1 MPLIVACVVPADT
14 ELVEPAHGGTRL
26 HRPRILRLSVEWKRL
41 VHHHHVKGGPREY
54 AAEREGVNR
63 VDLDQHVVVHRRVV
77 CVDAQQRDGVPGPS
91 EGAALALV
99 QLAADQ
105 WDHTILVLLRDE
117 LGDHRRG
124 GGAEEEPCSVSLPRR
139 RSHVRVIQAFSP
151 AFGGR
156 RRGGIS
162 RLLPLENFFLCNAP
176 WVRCNSHPHAGRR
189 DNMVRHNQCSQ
200 RTTTRGITCDTEASI
215 SWCLKRSSQARH
227 TPNLRSS
234 TARACAP
241 SGNVWCV
248 SAVHKAEWPPAQ
260 EPRCPGAI
268 GRWRWKV
275 ACVWSHRQKR
285 HERRGKPPYSEA

>member
-1 MPLIVACVVPADT
+1 MQRTCSAPKCTGTVPTAVHACPHGHLPARRGAVVAEGGGDAVPLIVACVVPAET

-26 HRPRILRLSVEWKRL
+26 HRPRILRLSVERKRL

-105 WDHTILVLLRDE
+105 WDHAILVLLRDE

-139 RSHVRVIQAFSP
+139 RAHVAP
-151 AFGGR
+151 AKLFASFGGR

-162 RLLPLENFFLCNAP
+162 RLLPLLCVFPLPLPP
-176 WVRCNSHPHAGRR
+176 WVRCNPHPHASRR
-189 DNMVRHNQCSQ
+189 DNMVRIRHN
-200 RTTTRGITCDTEASI
+200 
-215 SWCLKRSSQARH
+215 
-227 TPNLRSS
+227 
-234 TARACAP
+234 
-241 SGNVWCV
+241 
-248 SAVHKAEWPPAQ
+248 
-260 EPRCPGAI
+260 
-268 GRWRWKV
+268 
-275 ACVWSHRQKR
+275 
-285 HERRGKPPYSEA
+285 